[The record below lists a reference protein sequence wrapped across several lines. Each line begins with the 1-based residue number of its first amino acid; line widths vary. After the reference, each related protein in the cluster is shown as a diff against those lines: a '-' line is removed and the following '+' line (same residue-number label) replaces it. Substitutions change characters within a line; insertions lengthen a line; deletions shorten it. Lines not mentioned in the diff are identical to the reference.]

1 MKHELRRR
9 KSDLVSHIS
18 DIVLSMSDIKS
29 VIFMLAVIASV
40 LLSAAPAIAHTG
52 CNTPRHFSDS
62 TRTTSLSP
70 ADKVTAD
77 DIIREAKKY
86 IGCPYRSGSS
96 SPRGFDC
103 SGFTSYVFRQ
113 LGIQLGR
120 SSRDQIHDGTN
131 VKKSE
136 LRKGDLVFFTGSRN
150 RRTIGHVGIVTEVM
164 DDGDFRFIHA
174 ARKGIVI
181 DGFKSSAYYTKRYV
195 GARRIVEE

>member
-1 MKHELRRR
+1 
-9 KSDLVSHIS
+9 
-18 DIVLSMSDIKS
+18 
-29 VIFMLAVIASV
+29 
-40 LLSAAPAIAHTG
+40 
-52 CNTPRHFSDS
+52 
-62 TRTTSLSP
+62 
-70 ADKVTAD
+70 
-77 DIIREAKKY
+77 
-86 IGCPYRSGSS
+86 
-96 SPRGFDC
+96 
-103 SGFTSYVFRQ
+103 VFRQ

>member
-1 MKHELRRR
+1 
-9 KSDLVSHIS
+9 
-18 DIVLSMSDIKS
+18 
-29 VIFMLAVIASV
+29 MLAVCATV

-70 ADKVTAD
+70 SEKVTAD

-136 LRKGDLVFFTGSRN
+136 LRKGDLVLFTGSRN
-150 RRTIGHVGIVTEVM
+150 HRTIGHVGIVTEVM

-174 ARKGIVI
+174 TRKGIVI
-181 DGFKSSAYYTKRYV
+181 DGFKSSAYYTNSPKAAKTTSRNLNMLSP
-195 GARRIVEE
+195 GTLSS